1 MHLRPLLAIGF
12 AAPLLGA
19 ALLLSHGGGPHEH
32 GRLYVADLRSSDV
45 HSFDLAQ
52 GRELSRQ
59 AVAEDPHELTFA
71 AGSAWTS
78 NYRSTAVTRLIAGD
92 SATEQ
97 LPVPGE
103 PHGLAVV
110 ADGRIAVTQ
119 GRAGEVAL
127 LDPQSGD
134 VTAEVAVGGEP
145 HMAAAQGD
153 RLYVVEAAGNQ
164 LVEIDPQ
171 SASVTRRVPV
181 GMVPESLAV
190 SPDGRTIAVA
200 NSRARSVSLID
211 VASFTQR
218 SLLMVPGAPV
228 RVAYSPD
235 GRTLAVSLQDQERV
249 ALLDAATGRQQALVH
264 VGVLPDGLAFSAD
277 GAFLYVALTGDHA
290 VAVLRLHD
298 RRITHRIQVGD
309 GPSGLLL
316 VP

>member
-1 MHLRPLLAIGF
+1 MKLRPILTLGL
-12 AAPLLGA
+12 AAPLLGVA
-19 ALLLSHGGGPHEH
+19 FLLSHGGGPPER

-45 HSFDLAQ
+45 RSFDPAN
-52 GRELSRQ
+52 GRELSQ
-59 AVAEDPHELTFA
+59 QTVAEDPHELAFA

-78 NYRSTAVTRLIAGD
+78 NYRSTAVSRLIAGD

-97 LPVPGE
+97 LPVAGE

-110 ADGRIAVTQ
+110 ADGRLAVTQ

-127 LDPQSGD
+127 LDPRSGD

-145 HMAAAQGD
+145 HMAAASGD
-153 RLYVVEAAGNQ
+153 RLFVVDAAGNQ
-164 LVEIDPQ
+164 LVEIDPR
-171 SASVTRRVPV
+171 SAAVTRHVPV

-190 SPDGRTIAVA
+190 SPDGKTIAVA
-200 NSRARSVSLID
+200 NSRARSISLID
-211 VASFTQR
+211 IAGFTQR
-218 SLLMVPGAPV
+218 ALLTVPGAPV

-235 GRTLAVSLQDQERV
+235 GRTLAVSLNDQERV
-249 ALLDAATGRQQALVH
+249 ALLDTGSGKQRALVH
-264 VGVLPDGLAFSAD
+264 AGVLPDGLAFSPD

-298 RRITHRIQVGD
+298 RQVVRRIQTGD